1 MVIGATAMTNSDFLA
16 EVYGDLQQGQH
27 GWVCSFRADPSSQDP
42 GKWSGRLYKGLPQ
55 QAALIDRATADNNYF
70 CTSVLTVAD
79 EGEIVRR
86 KDAFVRLAVLV
97 LDDVQIADFPAFSYA
112 IQTSP
117 GKFQIGILLDEEDQD
132 TYSRQLID
140 RVMSA
145 LAARGRSNDASG
157 NACVRY
163 VRLPFGR
170 NTKPRA
176 AGEWEVKLEVWQP
189 NVRWSLDDACA
200 AVGIDLDTLR
210 KVVDVQAKTSSTST
224 PTGNHAGD
232 LVADLT
238 NPDPSQRVYHDSIT
252 RLAANLVAGG
262 MFPGAAVEHLY
273 SLMDMVRPDHR
284 NADEYRRWEAR
295 RAEIPRAVKSAEK
308 FAPEERKAPSVNIN
322 LNLPKNEQGQE
333 DTSGLLV
340 NLDELQAR
348 AGTVK
353 WQVKHLIPDDSLGM
367 FFGASGTYKSFIAL
381 DHCLHVAHGIE
392 WAGRKTR
399 PGGVVYVAAEGGA
412 GIYRRVQAWHQAHG
426 VSLTQNFHVC
436 ITPLVLSISEHVE
449 ALASSIEAL
458 PTRPSLIY
466 IDTLSQTFEGDENSA
481 TDISAYL
488 RLINASIRARFNCT
502 VIVIHH
508 SGHNATERPRGSSA
522 ITANVDFMVGVYKP
536 EGTSM
541 MARLDVIK
549 QKDGDKLT
557 HQAFKLNKVVLGQD
571 EDGEEL
577 TSLSAEFNDIAGRVL
592 ATAAQKLNGHE
603 QVIMSLIT
611 QADGQILDKDL
622 RFAFYN
628 HLGQEAQRGGK
639 QYVQDTARRAY
650 VRAFSSIS
658 DKGLAKCHQDGMV
671 RIPTEDTND

>member
-1 MVIGATAMTNSDFLA
+1 MTNSDFLA
-16 EVYGDLQQGQH
+16 EVYGNLEQGQH

-55 QAALIDRATADNNYF
+55 QAALIDRAGGDNNYF
-70 CTSVLTVAD
+70 CTSVLTVGD

-97 LDDVQIADFPAFSYA
+97 LDDVQLNDFHAFSYA

-117 GKFQIGILLDEEDQD
+117 GKFQIGILLDADDQD
-132 TYSRQLID
+132 AYNRQLVD

-176 AGEWEVKLEVWQP
+176 AGEWEVKLELWQP

-200 AVGIDLDTLR
+200 AVGVDLDSLR
-210 KVVDVQAKTSSTST
+210 NMVDVQTKTASTTTS
-224 PTGNHAGD
+224 TGNHAGD

-252 RLAANLVAGG
+252 RLAANLIAGG

-273 SLMDMVRPDHR
+273 SIMDTARPDTR
-284 NADEYRRWEAR
+284 NADEYRRWETR
-295 RAEIPRAVKSAEK
+295 RSEIPRAVKSAEK
-308 FAPEERKAPSVNIN
+308 FAPEERKQPTVNIN

-333 DTSGLLV
+333 DASGLLV

-381 DHCLHVAHGIE
+381 DHCLHVAHGMQ

-426 VSLTQNFHVC
+426 VSLTPNFHVC

-449 ALASSIEAL
+449 ALASAIEAL
-458 PTRPSLIY
+458 PTKPTLIY

-488 RLINASIRARFNCT
+488 RLINASIRAKFNCS

-522 ITANVDFMVGVYKP
+522 ITANVDFMVGIYKP

-557 HQAFKLNKVVLGQD
+557 HQAFKLNRVVLGQD

-577 TSLSAEFNDIAGRVL
+577 TSLSADFSDIAGQVL
-592 ATAAQKLNGHE
+592 ATAAQKLNAHE
-603 QVIMSLIT
+603 QVLMSLIT
-611 QADGQILDKDL
+611 QANGNIMDKDL
-622 RFAFYN
+622 RHAFYN
-628 HLGQEAQRGGK
+628 YLGQEAVKGGK
-639 QYVQDTARRAY
+639 QYVQDTAKRAY
-650 VRAFSSIS
+650 ARAFGSIS
-658 DKGLAKCHQDGMV
+658 NKGLAKCHADGVV
-671 RIPTEDTND
+671 RTTTPEPSDE